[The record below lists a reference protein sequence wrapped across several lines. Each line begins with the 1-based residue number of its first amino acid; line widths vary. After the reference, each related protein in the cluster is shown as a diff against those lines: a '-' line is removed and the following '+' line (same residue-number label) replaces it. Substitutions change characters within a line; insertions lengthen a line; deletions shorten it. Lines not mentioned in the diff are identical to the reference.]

1 MKQPQTVTKTK
12 IVVRHV
18 SKKNKVYK
26 RTYSK
31 RQEI

>member
-1 MKQPQTVTKTK
+1 MKKKTTK

-26 RTYSK
+26 RTYVK
-31 RQEI
+31 QEGQGS

>member
-1 MKQPQTVTKTK
+1 MKKQTTKTK